1 MRISDWSSD
10 VCSSDLVVMAGRI
23 AEALDVLRML
33 YDGGA
38 DPVVVIQDLMELT
51 HAVTRLKAAPK
62 AAGAN
67 DLGEAERDR
76 GRRLAETLPVP
87 ALTSSWKMLSK
98 GLGEV
103 QHAPSSEERSVGK
116 EGFSTFRSRWV
127 GNNY

>member
-87 ALTSSWKMLSK
+87 ARTRSWQMHSK
-98 GLGEV
+98 GPGEV
-103 QHAPSSEERSVGK
+103 KQIGSAPWRERGCRDGTTAAVG
-116 EGFSTFRSRWV
+116 
-127 GNNY
+127 